1 MEQVHDEGLAN
12 DRFVVILFASFGV
25 VALLLAAVGIHGLTA
40 FSIAQRSH
48 EIALRMALGAT
59 RSRVVVLVV
68 KEGLVL
74 ACVGLGPGLIGAYFV
89 GREMQSILFG
99 MAAIDFPSLVGLGL
113 VFLFA
118 ALLACYPPALR
129 AATVEIM
136 QALRND

>member
-1 MEQVHDEGLAN
+1 
-12 DRFVVILFASFGV
+12 
-25 VALLLAAVGIHGLTA
+25 
-40 FSIAQRSH
+40 
-48 EIALRMALGAT
+48 MALGAT